1 MIMSKL
7 SDKAFAVMAMCEETK
22 QPFGITVDPKEGYCV
37 FSWAFKVKVGQAS
50 REGYD
55 KTRVKGGVMY
65 APDFNGCPYCG
76 SKSFYICARC
86 GKIVCYHEQEFV
98 TCPNCGNASSIRPQK
113 SVDLSGEGF

>member
-1 MIMSKL
+1 MAKL

-22 QPFGITVDPKEGYCV
+22 QPFGITVDPKEGYSV

-86 GKIVCYHEQEFV
+86 GKVVCYHEQEYV
-98 TCPNCGNASSIRPQK
+98 TCPNCGNASSVRPQK